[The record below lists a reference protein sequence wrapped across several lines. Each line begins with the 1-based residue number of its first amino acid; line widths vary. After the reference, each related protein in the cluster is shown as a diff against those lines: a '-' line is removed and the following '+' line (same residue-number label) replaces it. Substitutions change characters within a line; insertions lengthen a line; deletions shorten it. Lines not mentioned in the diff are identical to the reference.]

1 MTLMRILH
9 YWDGEQWIPLQPLG
23 TIGRASIG
31 AGAVTTSRLADG
43 AVTTIKL
50 ADGAVTAAKVGD
62 PELAA
67 LAGLTSAAN
76 KLPYFTG
83 SGTASLTDLTSFIR
97 GLLDDT
103 DAATA
108 RATLGVINTLFQA
121 GGAQAIKI
129 DDLAVPDDNTD
140 LDVSITKHGLTPKA
154 PNDTAK
160 FLRGDGT
167 WAAVGGVTTV
177 IATDVFWDAKGDLAA
192 GTGADAASRLAVG
205 GDYSGLIALA
215 SESTGLKWAPGAS
228 ILLYDYTV
236 AGSDKASIDTGVDT
250 PDAGYAGTSA
260 FPALRTLEVWIV
272 GRTDEAIV
280 FGNCNLTFNNDT
292 GANYDQVQTQ
302 VTNATHAGT
311 NSLAQNQIVPT
322 LAGNSLAANYAGV
335 IRLSIPGY
343 AGTTFYKAMEILSGT
358 TDSTAANNRVR
369 ALVATYKSTS
379 AITRIKVTPGG
390 AAKLKIGSRLIVYA
404 H

>member
-154 PNDTAK
+154 PNDTAM

-177 IATDVFWDAKGDLAA
+177 IATDVFWDAKGDLAV
-192 GTGADAASRLAVG
+192 GTGADAAARLPVG
-205 GDYSGLIALA
+205 SDYQGVIALA
-215 SESTGLKWAPGAS
+215 AESTGLKWVPGQS
-228 ILLYDYTV
+228 VLLYDYEV
-236 AGSDKASIDTGVDT
+236 SGSDKASIDTGADT
-250 PDAGYAGTSA
+250 PQAGIAGTSA
-260 FPALRTLEVWIV
+260 FPGLRILEVWICARTDAAGAAAAMNITLNNDGTGIYDVQRVQGNNATSAISAAINQTEWQVTAHGSGGSGEPAV
-272 GRTDEAIV
+272 GR
-280 FGNCNLTFNNDT
+280 LT
-292 GANYDQVQTQ
+292 
-302 VTNATHAGT
+302 
-311 NSLAQNQIVPT
+311 IP
-322 LAGNSLAANYAGV
+322 NYAGTV
-335 IRLSIPGY
+335 FSKTAEFTGAVP
-343 AGTTFYKAMEILSGT
+343 
-358 TDSTAANNRVR
+358 DSTAANEIVNIR
-369 ALVATYKSTS
+369 ALGYRSTS
-379 AITRIKVTPGG
+379 AITRLKV
-390 AAKLKIGSRLIVYA
+390 AATGSEKLKVGSRLMIYA
-404 H
+404 R